1 MRAYEMTFILA
12 PTLEPEA
19 LAGEVAAIKKLIA
32 GDGGEVT
39 AEKEWGRRKLA
50 YPIQDHSEGVY
61 HILRFTLGSQGL
73 KELNRYIGLN
83 DERYLR
89 HLIIKDEGTPLEYAP
104 SESDEYGDSRD
115 FRGGRD
121 RDRDRD
127 RPFRGGR
134 DRDDRDDDDD
144 RNDRPPRRDRESR
157 EDRAPRRE
165 RVHSGAGRED

>member
-1 MRAYEMTFILA
+1 MRAYEMTFVLA

-19 LAGEVAAIKKLIA
+19 LAGEIQAIRNLIA
-32 GDGGEVT
+32 GGGGEVT

-50 YPIQDHSEGVY
+50 YPILDHSEGVY
-61 HILRFTLGSQGL
+61 HIVRFTLGPQGL

-83 DERYLR
+83 DEKHLR

-121 RDRDRD
+121 RDRDR
-127 RPFRGGR
+127 PFRGGR
-134 DRDDRDDDDD
+134 DREDRDDDRD
-144 RNDRPPRRDRESR
+144 DRPPRRDREDR
-157 EDRAPRRE
+157 EDRPPRRE
-165 RVHSGAGRED
+165 RAYSGAGRED